1 MSIAI
6 SCKIFQ
12 ISTHI
17 LKRFSRLLFGEKVML
32 FRSLP
37 PHIWYSSNWND
48 SAYISDG
55 VSSQDIFPH
64 RDEILKPSV
73 SWERLSDPFFLVNK
87 LEMMIL
93 AIQSFRT
100 IKIICDNSKWQ
111 QILLGSRRVS
121 KEVPGQFP
129 VAKRGG
135 RQRDRRK
142 AAGRR
147 ELQARDGS
155 PPKGPTWA
163 IVHCLPISFL
173 PVKYPLQG
181 WCDLVRDCSEQLP

>member
-1 MSIAI
+1 
-6 SCKIFQ
+6 
-12 ISTHI
+12 
-17 LKRFSRLLFGEKVML
+17 ML

-73 SWERLSDPFFLVNK
+73 SWERLGDPFFLIDK

-93 AIQSFRT
+93 ATQSFRT

-163 IVHCLPISFL
+163 IVHCLPIFLL

>member
-1 MSIAI
+1 MIPLTYLMASAVKTF
-6 SCKIFQ
+6 SP
-12 ISTHI
+12 TAM
-17 LKRFSRLLFGEKVML
+17 RFSNLL
-32 FRSLP
+32 SLG
-37 PHIWYSSNWND
+37 N
-48 SAYISDG
+48 
-55 VSSQDIFPH
+55 V
-64 RDEILKPSV
+64 
-73 SWERLSDPFFLVNK
+73 
-87 LEMMIL
+87 L
-93 AIQSFRT
+93 AIHSFWSINWKWWSWQSSIQR

-111 QILLGSRRVS
+111 QILLGSHRVS

-147 ELQARDGS
+147 KLQARDGS

-163 IVHCLPISFL
+163 IVHCLPVSLL